1 VLTKRETKMSR
12 ITKIQQEILALS
24 QADYVQL
31 RQWFSELDWEKWDRQ
46 IEEDSEVGRLDFL
59 TAEAFEKKEKGV
71 LKDL

>member
-1 VLTKRETKMSR
+1 MSR
-12 ITKIQQEILALS
+12 IEKIQQEILALP

-46 IEEDSEVGRLDFL
+46 IESDSDAGKLDFL
-59 TAEAFEKKEKGV
+59 ITEALEEKKKGT